1 MPCHQVGTRWHD
13 LCSMLFFSIATALS
27 STVQEQD
34 EQKRQT
40 VAKLIEKFEVH
51 KYKEQFLQDV
61 NQMQKINRFSEAS
74 QRLLKDMNQTEI
86 FKLQKLGSIIA
97 DADKIS
103 STIKGLNQILIV
115 ILLMAKSSERIAP
128 EDQNM
133 VQ

>member
-1 MPCHQVGTRWHD
+1 MPCHQVARGGTTLFHAF
-13 LCSMLFFSIATALS
+13 FFSIATALS

-86 FKLQKLGSIIA
+86 FKLQKLGSFIA

-103 STIKGLNQILIV
+103 GTIEGLNQFLIV
-115 ILLMAKSSERIAP
+115 ILLMAISSERIAP